1 LDGGRIVSVVHRTD
15 LKGIKLHNRGKV
27 RDIYDLGNHLL
38 LVSSDRISAFDFVLP
53 TGIPDKG
60 KVLTGLSLFWY
71 DVLREVVPT
80 HIVTADVAQY
90 PESLR
95 PHAEV
100 LSGRSMLVRKAEMFP
115 VECVVRA
122 YLAGSGYKEYK
133 ETGAVSGHRLPP
145 GLKMADRLPDPI
157 FTPATKETNGHD
169 VNITFEEMARLVGDK
184 AAGRLRDLSLAVFR
198 KGSDLA
204 TRAGIIVA
212 DTKFEFGVV
221 DGRITLCD
229 EVLTPD
235 SSRFW
240 DAASYKPGES
250 PASLD
255 KQFVRDYLESISW
268 NKQPP
273 VPELPSEIVEGTRQ
287 RYLEIHQR
295 LTGRPLA

>member
-1 LDGGRIVSVVHRTD
+1 VSVVHRTE
-15 LKGIKLHNRGKV
+15 LQGIKLHSRGKV
-27 RDIYDLGNHLL
+27 RDIYDLGDHLL
-38 LVSSDRISAFDFVLP
+38 LVSTDRISAFDFVLP

-71 DVLREVVPT
+71 DVMREVVPT
-80 HIVTADVAQY
+80 HIVTADVAAY
-90 PESLR
+90 PEALR
-95 PHAEV
+95 PHAG
-100 LSGRSMLVRKAEMFP
+100 LLAGRSMLVRKAEMFP

-122 YLAGSGYKEYK
+122 YLAGSGHKEYK
-133 ETGAVSGHRLPP
+133 DTGAVSGHRLPP
-145 GLKMADRLPDPI
+145 GLRLADRLPELI
-157 FTPATKETNGHD
+157 FTPATKETDGHD

-184 AAGRLRDLSLAVFR
+184 TALRLKDFSLAVFR
-198 KGSDLA
+198 KGSELA
-204 TRAGIIVA
+204 ARAGILVA

-240 DAASYKPGES
+240 DAAAYQPGSS

-255 KQFVRDYLESISW
+255 KQFVRDYLESIAW

-273 VPELPSEIVEGTRQ
+273 VPDLPAEIVEGTRQ
-287 RYLEIHQR
+287 RYLEIHRR
-295 LTGRPLA
+295 LTGRPLAS